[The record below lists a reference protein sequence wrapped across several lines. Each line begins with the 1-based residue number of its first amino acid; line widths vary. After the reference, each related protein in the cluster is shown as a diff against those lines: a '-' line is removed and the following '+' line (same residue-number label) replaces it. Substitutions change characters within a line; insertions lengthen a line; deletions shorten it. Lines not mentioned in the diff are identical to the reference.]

1 MTERAVFQLI
11 TEYVANCAWQIPLL
25 AGGAWLLVKAIR
37 PGVLAQHWL
46 WLTVLAMAVVLPL
59 RGLQDRPVLQ
69 PSVAGGEIAFLKAMQ
84 ASEVHVTEARAF
96 EPGAMERTK
105 AQRGYEDVP
114 LPMSARGLTLS
125 VGATRWL
132 LGMYAVSILLGGLRL
147 VRGLLATRR
156 LVRSSRELE
165 LGPQTML
172 VLEESC
178 RRLRVAVPGVLE
190 SRETDGPVIV
200 RALRP
205 VMVLP
210 PRFEDHAEDEVRAAL
225 LHELAHVRRRDYLV
239 NLVCQFAALP
249 VVWHPAVHGVQQR
262 ICRTREMLCDAIA
275 AEEMESGAEYARCL
289 VSLARQMLHGADAR
303 SGPHAVGLF
312 ERNTMEERVMKLT
325 ETKIAMN
332 GKVRVLRGLCGLAA
346 IVAVMGVAVTFHVK
360 PTFAATPAVDA
371 EPMVVQDVV
380 PDVVLAQTAATK
392 VSSSMVA
399 PSVEAVQEKPSA
411 QVPAT
416 GSSGI
421 STSPSSDEDGP
432 TAVAGKGSFVH
443 RWIGADGKK
452 YVMVNRNPKE
462 PNQEEQLKEE
472 QKLND
477 GQKDLDQMKLEPSM
491 MYLQRQLA
499 ELGKD
504 VHVDLTKNPEWQK
517 QMEEME
523 KRVNDPA
530 WQKQMAELEKNI
542 QLKIMNDPEWQKQ
555 FADLRIQPDIK
566 LKIDLDKQMVI
577 ANTQMMKAMDEAKL
591 NETIAISMKKSEA
604 QMAKLQKEIESG
616 ELQRKLDEAKR
627 LVEEAQ
633 KQMDAMKAKSR

>member
-1 MTERAVFQLI
+1 MTERAIFQLI

-477 GQKDLDQMKLEPSM
+477 GQKDLDQMKREPSM
-491 MYLQRQLA
+491 MYLQSGELQKDLAGIADSGQRMKDLQRQLA

-517 QMEEME
+517 QMDEMQ

-530 WQKQMAELEKNI
+530 WQKQMGELEKNI

-555 FADLRIQPDIK
+555 FADLTIQPDIK

-577 ANTQMMKAMDEAKL
+577 AN
-591 NETIAISMKKSEA
+591 A

-633 KQMDAMKAKSR
+633 KQMDAMKAKSK

>member
-1 MTERAVFQLI
+1 MTERAIFQLI

-96 EPGAMERTK
+96 EPGTMERTK

-114 LPMSARGLTLS
+114 LPMSARRLTLS

-132 LGMYAVSILLGGLRL
+132 LGMYAVSILLAGLRL

-156 LVRSSRELE
+156 LVKSARELE
-165 LGPQTML
+165 LGRQTML
-172 VLEESC
+172 VLQESC
-178 RRLRVAVPGVLE
+178 QRLRVAVPGVLE

-275 AEEMESGAEYARCL
+275 AEEMASGAEYARCL
-289 VSLARQMLHGADAR
+289 VSLARQMLHGAEAR
-303 SGPHAVGLF
+303 SGAHAVGLF

-332 GKVRVLRGLCGLAA
+332 GKMRVLRGLCGLAA
-346 IVAVMGVAVTFHVK
+346 MVAVMGAAVTFHVK
-360 PTFAATPAVDA
+360 PTFAAA
-371 EPMVVQDVV
+371 ETSLQS
-380 PDVVLAQTAATK
+380 TAGP
-392 VSSSMVA
+392 A
-399 PSVEAVQEKPSA
+399 PSPNPTMQAKPSA
-411 QVPAT
+411 QVVVT
-416 GSSGI
+416 
-421 STSPSSDEDGP
+421 DEMEKPEEGP
-432 TAVAGKGSFVH
+432 VTILRNGHGTVAAGKGNYVH
-443 RWIGADGKK
+443 RWKNASGEPF
-452 YVMVNRNPKE
+452 VMINDDPKE
-462 PNQEEQLKEE
+462 PGVDEQQRVEEQLADS
-472 QKLND
+472 QKAIDDANKRLND
-477 GQKDLDQMKLEPSM
+477 PAFKQHMEEIEKNLNSAAMKAQLEAANKITNDPAFK
-491 MYLQRQLA
+491 QR
-499 ELGKD
+499 
-504 VHVDLTKNPEWQK
+504 
-517 QMEEME
+517 MEEM
-523 KRVNDPA
+523 
-530 WQKQMAELEKNI
+530 QKQLSHLDVMPEFQKF
-542 QLKIMNDPEWQKQ
+542 NDPEWQKQ
-555 FADLRIQPDIK
+555 FADLMIQPDIK

-577 ANTQMMKAMDEAKL
+577 ANTQMAKAMDEAKL

-633 KQMDAMKAKSR
+633 KQMDAMKAKSK